1 MFAVI
6 FEVKP
11 KAERM
16 DAYLAIAT
24 ALRPALER
32 TAGFLSNERFQSRR
46 RPGWLLSLSL
56 WQDEKPLIRWRTEGS
71 HHGAQATGRAEI
83 FADYHLRVGEVAAD
97 SGVPAGEILA
107 AHRRDLTEAGAAT
120 RLVLIERQFPGAA
133 LPPADPAALA
143 AALGVSAPDRLGEW
157 DVLESIVMPGKFL
170 VLAAGEMTAAVGG
183 DAAVRRREVRIIRD
197 YGMFDR
203 REAPQYYPA
212 AARGT
217 ES

>member
-16 DAYLAIAT
+16 DAYLAIAGT
-24 ALRPALER
+24 LRPALEK

-56 WQDEKPLIRWRTEGS
+56 WQDEKSLIRWRTDGD
-71 HHGAQATGRAEI
+71 HHGAQTAGRVGI

-97 SGVPAGEILA
+97 SGLPAGEALVA
-107 AHRRDLTEAGAAT
+107 PRRDLTEAGGAT
-120 RLVLIERQFPGAA
+120 RLVLIERQFPGTG

-143 AALGVSAPDRLGEW
+143 AALGAPALDRLGEW

-183 DAAVRRREVRIIRD
+183 DAAACRREVRIIRD

-212 AARGT
+212 AARGI

>member
-16 DAYLAIAT
+16 DAYLAIAGT
-24 ALRPALER
+24 LRPALEK
-32 TAGFLSNERFQSRR
+32 TVGFLSNERFQSRR

-56 WQDEKPLIRWRTEGS
+56 WQDEKSLIRWRTEGR
-71 HHGAQATGRAEI
+71 HHGAQVTGRAEI

-97 SGVPAGEILA
+97 SGIPAGDILA
-107 AHRRDLTEAGAAT
+107 AHRGDLTEAGTAT
-120 RLVLIERQFPGAA
+120 RLVLIERQFPAAGA
-133 LPPADPAALA
+133 PPADPLALA
-143 AALGVSAPDRLGEW
+143 AAPGVPAQDRLGEW
-157 DVLESIVMPGKFL
+157 DVLESIVTPGKFL
-170 VLAAGEMTAAVGG
+170 VLAAGETTAAVGG
-183 DAAVRRREVRIIRD
+183 DAVTRRREVRIIRD

-203 REAPQYYPA
+203 REAPQYYPV
-212 AARGT
+212 AARSI